1 MAAAANVTNATNV
14 TATVAAATAAD
25 ENQYSDDA
33 TWILTSAFII
43 FTMQS
48 GFGLLESG
56 TVSPKNEVNIMV
68 KNASDVLYGGL
79 AYWMFGYAFSFGESP
94 WSNAFCGLG
103 QFFYTYAFSF
113 GESPWSNA
121 FCGLGQFFVD
131 AEEAKMGWVFSKF
144 FFQMSFATTATTI
157 VSGAMAERTKL
168 QAYMAFCVLNT
179 LVFCFPSHW
188 AWDSKGWL
196 NKLGYVDVGGA
207 GPVHLLGGVCSL
219 VATLILGPRHGRW
232 DRDEAPPMGSPTN
245 ALLGMFMLWWGWLG
259 FNCGSTF
266 GITGGKW
273 KLAARSAVS
282 TITASM
288 GGGIVAVVLS
298 YVTKNQKFD
307 ISYLINGILGA
318 LVGVTG
324 ICALAHPWEGLVIGA
339 VGSFLSCVGTEMM
352 VKLRIDDP
360 VGCFP
365 VHGLCSVW
373 AILAVGIFG
382 HVDALEGISRYDG
395 LLKGGGFYLLGVQAL
410 GAVTFISWACA
421 MSFILLKGIDKIIG
435 LRVSLEEE
443 LIGADICEHG
453 VGSIDDNSPPEFNE
467 ATGKD
472 LTDSDDDD
480 GPPTT
485 LARGSSDRST
495 KRPHSLGKRLG
506 LRSLSFRG
514 SFRERP
520 PSLMSLTGGLKDQP
534 TGFGVDHPRP
544 VYNFSPDVNSG
555 RLYPKIVVG

>member
-1 MAAAANVTNATNV
+1 MSSAVNVSNATNV
-14 TATVAAATAAD
+14 TASAAAAGASAAD
-25 ENQYSDDA
+25 ENLYSDDA

-79 AYWMFGYAFSFGESP
+79 AYWMFG
-94 WSNAFCGLG
+94 
-103 QFFYTYAFSF
+103 YAFSF

-188 AWDSKGWL
+188 AWDNKGWL
-196 NKLGYVDVGGA
+196 NKMGYVDVGGA
-207 GPVHLLGGVCSL
+207 GPVHLVGGVCSL
-219 VATLILGPRHGRW
+219 MAMLILGPRHGRW

-324 ICALAHPWEGLVIGA
+324 ICALAHPWEGLIIGA
-339 VGSFLSCVGTEMM
+339 VGSFVSCVGTEMM

-365 VHGLCSVW
+365 VHGMCSVW

-382 HVDALEGISRYDG
+382 HVDNLEGVSRYDG
-395 LLKGGGFYLLGVQAL
+395 LLKGGGFYLLGVQTL
-410 GAVTFISWACA
+410 GTVTFISWASI
-421 MSFILLKGIDKIIG
+421 MSFILLKAIDKTIG

-453 VGSIDDNSPPEFNE
+453 VGSPDDSPPPEFIE
-467 ATGKD
+467 ASGKD
-472 LTDSDDDD
+472 LTDSDGED
-480 GPPTT
+480 GPPTP
-485 LARGSSDRST
+485 LARGSPVRRS

-506 LRSLSFRG
+506 LHRLSFRR

-520 PSLMSLTGGLKDQP
+520 QSVMSLTGEPKGLS
-534 TGFGVDHPRP
+534 GGLGVDDPRP
-544 VYNFSPDVNSG
+544 VYDFSPDSNG
-555 RLYPKIVVG
+555 GPLYPKIVVG

>member
-1 MAAAANVTNATNV
+1 MAAPVNVSNATSV
-14 TATVAAATAAD
+14 TATAAAEVD

-48 GFGLLESG
+48 GRKIGGMSGLEPGTSRFRVEHSAATPHDPRKSIIARVPSNPAQFLSYTEIRFGLLESG

-79 AYWMFGYAFSFGESP
+79 AYWMFGYAFSFGD
-94 WSNAFCGLG
+94 
-103 QFFYTYAFSF
+103 
-113 GESPWSNA
+113 SPWSNA

-196 NKLGYVDVGGA
+196 NKMGYVDVGGA

-298 YVTKNQKFD
+298 YVTKKRKFD

-324 ICALAHPWEGLVIGA
+324 ICALAHPWEGLAIGA

-382 HVDALEGISRYDG
+382 HVDGLEGVSRYDG
-395 LLKGGGFYLLGVQAL
+395 L
-410 GAVTFISWACA
+410 I
-421 MSFILLKGIDKIIG
+421 
-435 LRVSLEEE
+435 R
-443 LIGADICEHG
+443 
-453 VGSIDDNSPPEFNE
+453 
-467 ATGKD
+467 
-472 LTDSDDDD
+472 
-480 GPPTT
+480 
-485 LARGSSDRST
+485 
-495 KRPHSLGKRLG
+495 
-506 LRSLSFRG
+506 
-514 SFRERP
+514 
-520 PSLMSLTGGLKDQP
+520 
-534 TGFGVDHPRP
+534 
-544 VYNFSPDVNSG
+544 
-555 RLYPKIVVG
+555 